1 MKKNDI
7 VYNLCEELVKLE
19 NFKYSYKELIEY
31 VENIKKENKKVKKIE
46 KKEIELENYQNF
58 MNRQLKEGKNINEC
72 LESWYKYNKID
83 FKNN

>member
-46 KKEIELENYQNF
+46 KKEI
-58 MNRQLKEGKNINEC
+58 
-72 LESWYKYNKID
+72 
-83 FKNN
+83 